1 MSNTAVKTRPAIRVI
16 CRAPSKK
23 RSVVVAHVTHIID
36 KLLNSGTCDI
46 FVMYL
51 RRTCRT
57 NFEYEGRLLAAI
69 TKTPYDVFQAH
80 QTHIWGSVKL
90 APNAATFFAARR
102 LVAHGLIVRHVVV
115 LAKYLV
121 ANERWQSLTDGC
133 NNNRWP
139 NDKLTC

>member
-23 RSVVVAHVTHIID
+23 RSVVVAHVTHIIAQ
-36 KLLNSGTCDI
+36 LLISGTCDI

-57 NFEYEGRLLAAI
+57 NFEYERRLLAAI

-102 LVAHGLIVRHVVV
+102 L
-115 LAKYLV
+115 
-121 ANERWQSLTDGC
+121 LTD
-133 NNNRWP
+133 
-139 NDKLTC
+139 KK